1 MTDYETPHERRARLV
16 QAQTRL
22 EEERQR
28 ITTNRML
35 CAITALVILLML
47 AFLRRYALF

>member
-1 MTDYETPHERRARLV
+1 MTGCETPHERRSRLV

-22 EEERQR
+22 EQERQR
-28 ITTNRML
+28 IITNRL
-35 CAITALVILLML
+35 FCVITALSLLLML

>member
-16 QAQTRL
+16 QAQIQL

-28 ITTNRML
+28 ITTSRLL
-35 CAITALVILLML
+35 CVITALVILLTL
-47 AFLRRYALF
+47 ALLRRYGIL

>member
-1 MTDYETPHERRARLV
+1 MSDYETPHERRSRLA

-28 ITTNRML
+28 FITNRLL
-35 CAITALVILLML
+35 CVITALVILLML